1 MPRPR
6 LDATRDA
13 VHGAALDAWIDRHF
27 DDEVAFLRE
36 LVRVPTDT
44 PPGDNARHA
53 EHTAELLGAM
63 GFAVERHAPPADA
76 VRAAGLVSVVN
87 LLVRHRFGAGGPVIA
102 LNAHGDVVPPGS
114 GWTRPPYAGE
124 IDNGRMFGRGVAVS
138 KSDFATYAFALRALK
153 ESGIALAGAIELHLT
168 YDEEFGG
175 LLGPAWLLSQKITE
189 PDLAICAG
197 FSYAIVNAHNGC
209 LQLAVT
215 IRGIAAHAAMPDT
228 GVDALK
234 AAVVVMQALYDDAKR
249 LVDLRS
255 KVAGIGSPTLNIGRI
270 EGGINTNVVPDSV
283 TFRLDRRLIPEEDP
297 DTVEASL
304 RALIDAA
311 LPKQS
316 GLSMEVRRL
325 LLARALMPLPGH
337 ERLVEAL
344 GQSASEVFGET
355 ITTTG
360 MPLYT
365 DARLYCEAGVPT
377 VLYGAGPR
385 SILEANAK
393 RADENLVL
401 EDLRHATQA
410 VARALA
416 ALLRV

>member
-1 MPRPR
+1 MTGTSRP
-6 LDATRDA
+6 DIAT
-13 VHGAALDAWIDRHF
+13 ALDAWIDSHF

-44 PPGDNARHA
+44 PPGDNARPA
-53 EHTAELLGAM
+53 EQAAELLGAM
-63 GFAVERHAPPADA
+63 GFTVERHAPPTDA
-76 VRAAGLVSVVN
+76 VRAAGLVSIVN
-87 LLVRHRFGAGGPVIA
+87 LVVRHRFGRGGPVIA
-102 LNAHGDVVPPGS
+102 LNAHGDVVPPGG
-114 GWTRPPYAGE
+114 GWTRPPYGGE
-124 IDNGRMFGRGVAVS
+124 IDDGRIYGRGVAVS

-153 ESGIALAGAIELHLT
+153 ESGVALNGSIELHLT

-197 FSYAIVNAHNGC
+197 FSYAIVNAHDGC

-215 IRGIAAHAAMPDT
+215 IRGRAAHAAMPET

-249 LVDLRS
+249 LAELRS
-255 KVAGIGSPTLNIGRI
+255 KTAGIESPTLNIGRI

-283 TFRLDRRLIPEEDP
+283 TFKLDRRMIPEEDP

-304 RALIDAA
+304 RTLIDAA
-311 LPKQS
+311 LPKRS
-316 GLSMEVRRL
+316 GLSIAVRRL

-344 GQSASEVFGET
+344 SKSASEVFGET

-360 MPLYT
+360 TPLYT

-377 VLYGAGPR
+377 VSYGAGPR

-401 EDLRHATQA
+401 EDLRRATQA

-416 ALLRV
+416 ALLGV